1 MSKPASLEHRAWRP
15 GDGRPAWRQRVSA
28 YVGTVAAGRY
38 RLDHVLAMG
47 GMGAVFRAEH
57 IQLKRQVA
65 LKLICAEAEG
75 FALLA
80 ARMQREALVGAH
92 LAHDHIA
99 EAFDFG
105 ELDDGSRFLVSEL
118 VPGRTLRDLVK
129 EGPMRPERAV
139 RFARQLALALGHCHA
154 HGVIHRDLKPSN
166 VMVNESAPDV
176 VKLIDF
182 GLAHVPVSEVTNHG
196 DRSAPDEAPE
206 EHLTEAGIV
215 FGTIAYMAPETA
227 LGMSAVD
234 ARSDLYALGVMLYE
248 MLSGKHPFDA
258 VDPMDLFVQHR
269 FTEPPAFALRAPEVP
284 VAPALQAVV
293 MRLLSKRP
301 ADRQQTAAEL
311 LADLDRPDLLDLHS
325 APRVPLPSSISP
337 VTVLPDLV
345 QDAKPVPR
353 RSLRRHAVAAASVI
367 GMLGLGVCVSSARA
381 PEPSWAVAASA
392 SVGPRPAPC
401 ADPTVDH
408 RAAEQSAALESFRSD
423 GAAGRSR
430 AAAQSLAALLDR
442 HGQGALRDS
451 KDRHLAARVALRA
464 AMSEMPGSVALY
476 DALATKAGS
485 EGVDVLYE
493 IVEGYGGTAAADLAW
508 ARLVRADVRAKAS
521 PAASVAISLREA
533 SCKSKPELF
542 DRAGREGDERAAR
555 ILDLLR
561 SSRCVQRRGECCY
574 HGNAALKRAVA
585 SIEQRS
591 AID

>member
-1 MSKPASLEHRAWRP
+1 MSKPATLGQRAWRHTV
-15 GDGRPAWRQRVSA
+15 GA

-38 RLDHVLAMG
+38 RLDHILALG

-75 FALLA
+75 FTLLA

-118 VPGRTLRDLVK
+118 VPGRTLRDIVK
-129 EGPMRPERAV
+129 QGPLGAERAV
-139 RFARQLALALGHCHA
+139 GIARQLASALGHCHA

-166 VMVNESAPDV
+166 VMVTEGPTDT

-182 GLAHVPVSEVTNHG
+182 GLARVPVAEVTNHG
-196 DRSAPDEAPE
+196 DRSGAEEAPE
-206 EHLTEAGIV
+206 ENLTEAGIV

-258 VDPMDLFVQHR
+258 ADPMDLFIQHR
-269 FTEPPAFALRAPEVP
+269 FTEPPAFAVRAPEVT
-284 VAPALQAVV
+284 VAPALQAIV

-301 ADRQQTAAEL
+301 ADRHQTAAAL
-311 LADLDRPDLLDLHS
+311 LAELDRADLLQPHP
-325 APRVPLPSSISP
+325 ATNVPLPSSISP
-337 VTVLPDLV
+337 LTIHPGLV
-345 QDAKPVPR
+345 QSMTPALPPR
-353 RSLRRHAVAAASVI
+353 RSSRRHALALASVTA
-367 GMLGLGVCVSSARA
+367 MLGLGVFLSSARA
-381 PEPSWAVAASA
+381 PEPPWAVAAA
-392 SVGPRPAPC
+392 AQIDPRPVPC
-401 ADPTVDH
+401 ADPPADLH
-408 RAAEQSAALESFRSD
+408 RAAEQSAALDRFRAD

-430 AAAQSLAALLDR
+430 AAAQSLAKLLEER
-442 HGQGALRDS
+442 GPVALRDG
-451 KDRHLAARVALRA
+451 KDRRLAARVALRA
-464 AMSEMPGSVALY
+464 AMSELPGAVALY
-476 DALATKAGS
+476 DALATRAGS
-485 EGVDVLYE
+485 DGVDVLYE
-493 IVEGYGGTAAADLAW
+493 IVEGYGGTVAADLAW
-508 ARLVRADVRAKAS
+508 ARLVRADVRRQAS
-521 PAASVAISLREA
+521 PAAAVAIALREA
-533 SCKSKPELF
+533 SCKTKDELF

-555 ILDLLR
+555 TLDLLR
-561 SSRCVQRRGECCY
+561 STRCDPRRGECCY
-574 HGNAALKRAVA
+574 HGNASLKRAVA

-591 AID
+591 AVD